1 MLLTKL
7 WKIISNPDWWI
18 VLLTVIN
25 TTAVVFIAI
34 VQIRIQK
41 QQTKLQEQ
49 QNKQQEYEIYKQ
61 MFISIQ
67 RMNDIIDGFL
77 YVLYITILKSDS
89 VEDIKDELDDIRGR
103 ILKTD
108 QLLSQDLVDFELK
121 LEQGEIIVKEY
132 RGMVRQIV
140 SLIAYIRSIAHK
152 DNGIKKEYTEIDNEY
167 TPENMNDI
175 LLRSAIVARISED
188 KDAKRLDRF
197 INRFVENKD
206 ILFEKDYVAMIKNK
220 M

>member
-18 VLLTVIN
+18 VLLTAIN

-61 MFISIQ
+61 MYISIQ

-132 RGMVRQIV
+132 RGMARQIV

-152 DNGIKKEYTEIDNEY
+152 DNGIKREYTEIDNEY

-197 INRFVENKD
+197 INRFIENKD
-206 ILFEKDYVAMIKNK
+206 ILLDKDYVALIKNK

>member
-61 MFISIQ
+61 MYISIQ

-140 SLIAYIRSIAHK
+140 SLIAYTRSIAHK

>member
-7 WKIISNPDWWI
+7 WKIISNPDWWV
-18 VLLTVIN
+18 VLLTAIN
-25 TTAVVFIAI
+25 TVAVVFIAI

-41 QQTKLQEQ
+41 QQTKLYEQ

-61 MFISIQ
+61 MYISIQ

-140 SLIAYIRSIAHK
+140 SLIAYIRSITHK

>member
-18 VLLTVIN
+18 VLLTAIN

-61 MFISIQ
+61 MYISIQ

-121 LEQGEIIVKEY
+121 LEQGEIIVKEN
-132 RGMVRQIV
+132 RGMARQIV

-152 DNGIKKEYTEIDNEY
+152 DNGIKREYTEIDNEY

-197 INRFVENKD
+197 INRFIENKD
-206 ILFEKDYVAMIKNK
+206 ILLDKDYVALIKNK

>member
-61 MFISIQ
+61 MYISIQ

-108 QLLSQDLVDFELK
+108 QLLSQDLVNFELK

-140 SLIAYIRSIAHK
+140 SLIAYIRSITHK

-206 ILFEKDYVAMIKNK
+206 ILLDKDYVALIKNK

>member
-18 VLLTVIN
+18 VLLTAIN

-61 MFISIQ
+61 MYISIQ

-108 QLLSQDLVDFELK
+108 QLLSQDLVNFELK

-206 ILFEKDYVAMIKNK
+206 ILLDKDYVALIKNK

>member
-7 WKIISNPDWWI
+7 WEIISNPDWWI
-18 VLLTVIN
+18 VLLTAIK

-61 MFISIQ
+61 MYISVQ
-67 RMNDIIDGFL
+67 SMNDIIDVFL
-77 YVLYITILKSDS
+77 YVLYITLLKSDS

-206 ILFEKDYVAMIKNK
+206 ILFEKDYVEMIKNK

>member
-7 WKIISNPDWWI
+7 WEIISNPDWWI
-18 VLLTVIN
+18 VLLTAIN
-25 TTAVVFIAI
+25 TTAVGFIAI

-67 RMNDIIDGFL
+67 RMNDVIDGFL
-77 YVLYITILKSDS
+77 YILYITILKSDS

-103 ILKTD
+103 ILKID
-108 QLLSQDLVDFELK
+108 QSLSQELVDFELK
-121 LEQGEIIVKEY
+121 LEEGEIIIKEY
-132 RGMVRQIV
+132 KGLLRQIV
-140 SLIAYIRSIAHK
+140 SIIAYIRSIVHK
-152 DNGIKKEYTEIDNEY
+152 DNGIKREYTEIDNEY
-167 TPENMNDI
+167 TPEEMNDI
-175 LLRSAIVARISED
+175 LLQSAIVARISGN

-206 ILFEKDYVAMIKNK
+206 ILLDKDYVALIKNK

>member
-18 VLLTVIN
+18 VLLTAIN

-41 QQTKLQEQ
+41 QQTKLYEQ

-61 MFISIQ
+61 MYISIQ

-167 TPENMNDI
+167 TPEIMNDI
-175 LLRSAIVARISED
+175 LLRSAIVARISEE

>member
-18 VLLTVIN
+18 VLLTAIN

-41 QQTKLQEQ
+41 QQTKLYEQ

-61 MFISIQ
+61 MYISIQ

>member
-61 MFISIQ
+61 MYISIQ

-108 QLLSQDLVDFELK
+108 QLLSQDLVNFELK

-206 ILFEKDYVAMIKNK
+206 ILLDKDYVALIKNK

>member
-7 WKIISNPDWWI
+7 WEIISNPDWWI
-18 VLLTVIN
+18 VLLTAIN

-61 MFISIQ
+61 MYISVQ

>member
-206 ILFEKDYVAMIKNK
+206 ILLDKDYVALIKNK

>member
-1 MLLTKL
+1 M
-7 WKIISNPDWWI
+7 
-18 VLLTVIN
+18 
-25 TTAVVFIAI
+25 
-34 VQIRIQK
+34 
-41 QQTKLQEQ
+41 
-49 QNKQQEYEIYKQ
+49 
-61 MFISIQ
+61 
-67 RMNDIIDGFL
+67 
-77 YVLYITILKSDS
+77 
-89 VEDIKDELDDIRGR
+89 
-103 ILKTD
+103 
-108 QLLSQDLVDFELK
+108 
-121 LEQGEIIVKEY
+121 EQGEIIVKEY